1 MNILEVEDMIKGMP
15 DESLF
20 REAQQPTGQVPQFL
34 VISEIQ
40 RRSDMRRRYQ
50 AQQERPQATVKDQI
64 MQEGIGGMVPQQM
77 RQDLGGAPQQPP
89 QPPAMP
95 QQQMGMPAQPG
106 GMGAPAGAP
115 MQAPVQMKEGGIV
128 KMQNMG
134 QVPTVSGGLI
144 TNLEAQLAGIENE
157 LASLGPYS
165 GRFGPFGRV
174 GVISPES
181 EEKYARID
189 QLENLRRDIQRRLG
203 LAGRLSEMEPGS
215 ELPPARLAGSFRES
229 PALARIRD
237 EDLGVLAGMES
248 RLTIDPTVAAAAST
262 AAAAQ
267 PQGIASLSQDDVIEA
282 GLQYTGPSQVAAGAP
297 AQARSQQSAPPAQA
311 APRQTAPA
319 PLAGAGGTGLPF
331 TTQQLIEGAVQPG
344 IDPAMMG
351 LRNLLAAQEQRQSV
365 SYDEYKKK
373 IEARSGTR
381 MEEAEARVKEL
392 LGEAE
397 KETGQLSKEAR
408 RDAMAQALIQF
419 GAGIAGGDISSGLEK
434 AGTTAYAI
442 TAKAR
447 DEARDRMRE
456 ARKEGRSTMDAARAA
471 ADGAFNTMLGLDMKT
486 EEGRVAA
493 ANALQDSRN
502 SILTAMAER
511 AGGIESERRSM
522 FANLARTTAAIEQA
536 AITRLTDLAKT
547 EGLNKRAVL
556 DLVQDVLKDNS
567 SLLPPDAGANEI
579 GDLVANMATSL
590 AFKLG
595 IDIGELPD
603 GNVSQESDN
612 EFAGFSATRIK

>member
-15 DESLF
+15 DDSLF

-89 QPPAMP
+89 QQPAMP

-115 MQAPVQMKEGGIV
+115 MQAPVQMKEGGVV

-174 GVISPES
+174 GVIPPES

-215 ELPPARLAGSFRES
+215 ELPPARLAGSYRES
-229 PALARIRD
+229 PALARLRD

-248 RLTIDPTVAAAAST
+248 RLAIDPATI
-262 AAAAQ
+262 AAAQ
-267 PQGIASLSQDDVIEA
+267 PQGIASLSQDDVIEQ
-282 GLQYTGPSQVAAGAP
+282 GLQYTGPSQIAAGAP
-297 AQARSQQSAPPAQA
+297 AQVRPQQSAPPAQA
-311 APRQTAPA
+311 APRQTAPE
-319 PLAGAGGTGLPF
+319 PLAGAGDTGLPF
-331 TTQQLIEGAVQPG
+331 TTQQLITGAVQPG

-351 LRNLLAAQEQRQSV
+351 LRNLLAAQEQRGSV
-365 SYDEYKKK
+365 NYGTYKEK
-373 IEARSGTR
+373 IEERSGTR
-381 MEEAEARVKEL
+381 MDEAEARVKEL

-447 DEARDRMRE
+447 DESRDRMRE
-456 ARKEGRSTMDAARAA
+456 ARKEGRSTMDSARAA

-493 ANALQDSRN
+493 VNALQDSRN

>member
-15 DESLF
+15 DDSLF
-20 REAQQPTGQVPQFL
+20 REAQQPTGQIPQFL

-40 RRSDMRRRYQ
+40 RRSDMRRRFQ
-50 AQQERPQATVKDQI
+50 AQQQQPQATVKDQI
-64 MQEGIGGMVPQQM
+64 LQQGIGAMVPQQM
-77 RQDLGGAPQQPP
+77 QQDLGP
-89 QPPAMP
+89 QPPAAP
-95 QQQMGMPAQPG
+95 QMGMPAQPG

-115 MQAPVQMKEGGIV
+115 MQAPMQAPVQMKEGGVV

-165 GRFGPFGRV
+165 GSLGPFGRV
-174 GVISPES
+174 GVTPAGS

-215 ELPPARLAGSFRES
+215 ELPPARRPGSYRES
-229 PALARIRD
+229 PALARLRE
-237 EDLGVLAGMES
+237 EDLGVLASMES
-248 RLTIDPTVAAAAST
+248 RLAIDPTT
-262 AAAAQ
+262 AQ
-267 PQGIASLSQDDVIEA
+267 PQGIASLSQGDVIEA
-282 GLQYTGPSQVAAGAP
+282 GLQYTGPSQIAAGAP
-297 AQARSQQSAPPAQA
+297 AQARSQQSAPSAQSAAPSQA

-319 PLAGAGGTGLPF
+319 PVAGAGDTGLPF
-331 TTQQLIEGAVQPG
+331 TTQQLIQGAVEPG
-344 IDPAMMG
+344 IDPTMLG
-351 LRNLLAAQEQRQSV
+351 LRNLLAAQESRGFV
-365 SYDEYKKK
+365 DYEAFGKKV
-373 IEARSGTR
+373 EAQKETR
-381 MEEAEARVKEL
+381 NKEAEARVKEL
-392 LGEAE
+392 LDEAE

-419 GAGIAGGDISSGLEK
+419 GAGIAGGDISSGLAK

-471 ADGAFNTMLGLDMKT
+471 ADGAFNTMLGLEMKT

-502 SILTAMAER
+502 SILTAMVER

-536 AITRLTDLAKT
+536 AIDRVTEAMKT

-556 DLVQDVLKDNS
+556 NLVESVLKDNS
-567 SLLPPDAGANEI
+567 SLLPADASADQI
-579 GDLVANMATSL
+579 GELVANIAASL
-590 AFKLG
+590 STKLG
-595 IDIGELPD
+595 IDIGALPD
-603 GNVSQESDN
+603 GNGGEAGDN
-612 EFAGFSATRIK
+612 QLEVFSVTRVR